1 MGVYSSVGAFSYN
14 NTIDHFP
21 YGLDSEEI
29 EVNESFL
36 MDSTRAASEI
46 LVQSEQNWKT
56 LMEAVG
62 ISELNEIE
70 TGVVTEAGSTGGFFA
85 GVKKFFANLF
95 KKIAGLFKTL
105 LMKIMAG
112 CSDAEKFCEK
122 YKNEI
127 NKLTVPEDFEYE
139 GYKFSNIDNKLTFN
153 DGGIASKTLSDLKFN
168 DFNGFNVNNN
178 DITNL
183 LAAAKENDKKT
194 ELKDAIRGGIIP
206 GNSGSLEESEWDDKL
221 FEYFHN
227 NEKDPVTISDI
238 EPRSYRDTITKS
250 STYKQQINAS
260 FTEAKTAYNK
270 LLSDLEKAENEIN
283 NKMPGKTEEDENNQ
297 EKYSKML
304 TACRTFI
311 ELKKFS
317 WGLQT
322 EFYNAGLNTI
332 QERNRQYKAVLVKLL
347 SKSMTKGAKNESVDF
362 GISHYNALDNL
373 NFI

>member
-105 LMKIMAG
+105 LMKITSG
-112 CSDAEKFCEK
+112 CSDAEKFCDK

-127 NKLTVPEDFEYE
+127 NRLTVPEDFEYK
-139 GYKFSNIDNKLTFN
+139 GYEFTNIDKAISYNEGGIIAKKLTTF
-153 DGGIASKTLSDLKFN
+153 DKDTTERK
-168 DFNGFNVNNN
+168 
-178 DITNL
+178 L
-183 LAAAKENDKKT
+183 LLDAAKENDKKT
-194 ELKDAIRGGIIP
+194 DLKDEIRAGIL
-206 GNSGSLEESEWDDKL
+206 GKSGKVEDSEWSEEVFK
-221 FEYFHN
+221 YFHK
-227 NEKDPVTISDI
+227 NETDPDTIDSI
-238 EPRSYRDTITKS
+238 SPTSYRDTITKS
-250 STYKQQINAS
+250 SEYKTIINKS
-260 FTEAKTAYNK
+260 YNDFKSDYNTLISNLEETEKNINSQMPDKTGNPDPATV
-270 LLSDLEKAENEIN
+270 KADQENF
-283 NKMPGKTEEDENNQ
+283 
-297 EKYSKML
+297 SKAL
-304 TACRTFI
+304 TACRTYI
-311 ELKKFS
+311 ELEKFA
-317 WGLQT
+317 WGLYT
-322 EFYNAGLNTI
+322 DFYNAGLNAI

-347 SKSMTKGAKNESVDF
+347 SKSMMKGAKNESADF